1 MRKRISLMILDD
13 HDVVR
18 VGLEACL
25 KRYPE
30 FEIIGSFAHSTQL
43 LGVFRKQ
50 LPDVL
55 LMDFSLGSN
64 EVDGLNLIQSINV
77 RYPECKVLVLSS
89 VDLVGTINLML
100 RAGARGFFSK
110 SQPVEALAGA
120 IHCVHAGRVYLTVK
134 MMSEMNL
141 LLSSDIKLE
150 EGQKLDPYSRLSPRE
165 REVVRCCLD
174 GMSTSQIAEKFSR
187 SIKTVSTQKK
197 AAFQKLGINTDREL
211 FLLNSKLE

>member
-1 MRKRISLMILDD
+1 MKKRISLMILDD

-18 VGLEACL
+18 VGLEASL
-25 KRYPE
+25 RRYPE

-43 LGVFRKQ
+43 LSVFRER

-55 LMDFSLGSN
+55 LMDFSLGSD
-64 EVDGLNLIQSINV
+64 EVDGLNLIQSISV
-77 RYPECKVLVLSS
+77 RYPECKILVLSS

-110 SQPVEALAGA
+110 AQPVDALAGA
-120 IHCVHAGRVYLTVK
+120 IRSVHAGRVYLTAK
-134 MMSEMNL
+134 MMSEMDL
-141 LLSSDIKLE
+141 LLSGDCKR
-150 EGQKLDPYSRLSPRE
+150 GDGNTLDPYSRLSPRE

-174 GMSTSQIAEKFSR
+174 GMSTSQIADKFSR

-197 AAFQKLGINTDREL
+197 AAFQKLGISTDREL
-211 FLLNSKLE
+211 FLLHSKLE